1 MLKKFS
7 LLLLLAA
14 CANLAVRAQDD
25 FGKKKKEAGQ
35 TKAVQK
41 QSAGKGKT
49 YAYMAV
55 QANHDFYLIV
65 DETKYAG
72 KFPKGKVKDLEL
84 AVDVHKLSFEEAD
97 STGEI
102 VQRFIRITPDML
114 KRKDSVYTVTF
125 RSDYPDILQTGT
137 TETVKS
143 DDDHTALQG
152 QESGDRAVAAELA
165 SDMVLKNGGS
175 FKTRSGQKDQTLQT
189 VTVRSLLVG
198 RHEVTQRQWQ
208 AVMGYNNSANK
219 GCPDCPVEDVSWN
232 DVRSFIDKLNTVS
245 TRKFRLPTEPEWEYV
260 ANKCMV
266 EEGGMTAD
274 ADVNNQI
281 RKSIIEASAW
291 HDEKGPHPV
300 GKKQAVAGVFDLLGN
315 VAEWCAGSDDKKIIK
330 GGSYKDKEEELHVS
344 WRSTAAPAD
353 KQRTV
358 GFRLVADAD

>member
-7 LLLLLAA
+7 LLFLLAA
-14 CANLAVRAQDD
+14 CAALTVRAQDD
-25 FGKKKKEAGQ
+25 FGKKKEAGQ
-35 TKAVQK
+35 TKGVK
-41 QSAGKGKT
+41 RQSAGKGKAPGYIT
-49 YAYMAV
+49 V
-55 QANHDFYLIV
+55 QANHDFYLTV

-72 KFPKGKVKDLEL
+72 KLPKGKAKDLTL
-84 AVDVHKLSFEEAD
+84 SVDVHKLSFEEAD

-114 KRKDSVYTVTF
+114 KRRDSVYTITF
-125 RSDYPDILQTGT
+125 KNDYPDILQSGT

-152 QESGDRAVAAELA
+152 QEGSDKTVAAELA
-165 SDMVLKNGGS
+165 ADMVLKSGGS
-175 FKTRSGQKDQTLQT
+175 FKTRSGQKEQTLQT

-208 AVMGYNNSANK
+208 AVMGYNNSVNK
-219 GCPDCPVEDVSWN
+219 GCPDCPVENVSWN
-232 DVRSFIDKLNTVS
+232 DVLLFIDKLNTAS
-245 TRKFRLPTEPEWEYV
+245 PKKFRLPAEPEWEYV
-260 ANKCMV
+260 ANNCMV
-266 EEGGMTAD
+266 EEGGMTVD
-274 ADVNNQI
+274 PDVTNQI

-300 GKKQAVAGVFDLLGN
+300 GKKKAVAGVFDLLGN
-315 VAEWCAGSDDKKIIK
+315 VAEWCAGSDDKKVIK
-330 GGSYKDKEEELHVS
+330 GGSYKDKEEDLHVS

-358 GFRLVADAD
+358 GFRLVANAD